1 MNATING
8 NMITFTGL
16 SEMDVLLQIQRRHLA
31 TRQFTAMGQPDGTVQ
46 LTFPM
51 SPLERGE
58 FAGLIHRYNAEQ
70 RAKNKHLEPKGP
82 NGTDPK
88 PPTGGTPG
96 AAKAVEFKETI
107 AIAA

>member
-1 MNATING
+1 MKATING
-8 NMITFTGL
+8 NMVTFTGL

-31 TRQFTAMGQPDGTVQ
+31 VRQFTAMGQPDGTVH

-70 RAKNKHLEPKGP
+70 RAKNKHLEHKGVDPTPPKG
-82 NGTDPK
+82 T
-88 PPTGGTPG
+88 PPRGGAGNT
-96 AAKAVEFKETI
+96 KEFVNTS